1 MISPV
6 AQRQIFQ
13 TAHVE
18 ATRQAHEVADQLQR
32 EMASRQA
39 ADDRLT
45 EGMVE
50 VHEISHAEQI
60 RTEERKE
67 RRRQQHAANHEG
79 PEVDEEEPGEAPEKA
94 GPAGPHLDLLA

>member
-18 ATRQAHEVADQLQR
+18 ATRLAHEVGGQLQR
-32 EMASRQA
+32 EAVSRQA
-39 ADDRLT
+39 AEDRLT
-45 EGMVE
+45 EGSAE
-50 VHEISHAEQI
+50 VHQISHSDRI
-60 RTEERKE
+60 RTEERKQQ
-67 RRRQQHAANHEG
+67 RQQASGGGSHG
-79 PEVDEEEPGEAPEKA
+79 EEPEEGAEAEASGKA